1 MAKWHPE
8 LPFQRIQHVRKCS
21 VRPPLAPTAC
31 RTRRTLSRSNDTVRE
46 SGYKVTPG
54 SDHTRTSRPY
64 TCATHLSLQERY
76 QYTSTASLQQLA
88 SHGCRFGRGHTRTR
102 LPAPTT
108 LAAPSKRACGRSSR
122 SVAGQTK
129 QASKWPAAGAVDW
142 SNVPVLSCPVV
153 PDLTTTRQ
161 MLQACVRAC
170 LSFRRP
176 CAVIPVCSVRIRICI
191 RLPCRCSPT
200 IEQIPG
206 LSAKQFRLQ
215 APARSTTTNVACI
228 AKKLKSYSQLVLVGT
243 KRLQSHMVVASCFLA
258 AAVGLF
264 DVFLT

>member
-1 MAKWHPE
+1 MDADLVVDTHAHG
-8 LPFQRIQHVRKCS
+8 FQLQPRLQPQAS
-21 VRPPLAPTAC
+21 VR
-31 RTRRTLSRSNDTVRE
+31 
-46 SGYKVTPG
+46 
-54 SDHTRTSRPY
+54 
-64 TCATHLSLQERY
+64 
-76 QYTSTASLQQLA
+76 
-88 SHGCRFGRGHTRTR
+88 
-102 LPAPTT
+102 
-108 LAAPSKRACGRSSR
+108 AAVPQ

-228 AKKLKSYSQLVLVGT
+228 AKKLKSYS
-243 KRLQSHMVVASCFLA
+243 
-258 AAVGLF
+258 
-264 DVFLT
+264 